1 MKEYLENVGAD
12 LGIQW
17 TLDIAEKSNERVSF
31 SIGRPVWR
39 IVSYYNDKNENKLE
53 AGVYR
58 VVYHLFILVV
68 NVLGVWNENSADLS
82 IIELSA

>member
-31 SIGRPVWR
+31 SIGRPV
-39 IVSYYNDKNENKLE
+39 
-53 AGVYR
+53 
-58 VVYHLFILVV
+58 
-68 NVLGVWNENSADLS
+68 
-82 IIELSA
+82 